1 MNEKMMDSEIA
12 SDVLSDD
19 ERQMIGSEIER
30 FALGSVAPLVERPEL
45 ALSQQKLD
53 KLTEQAHE
61 IGMLSLEDASG
72 AGLWEQGDAPPLLSV
87 QLLTSI
93 AKVNAGIAL
102 HFHQFSLARFLLDA
116 LALPA
121 KNIEETAISLTG
133 YYGLGGAALPRYL
146 LSREEEAGDIDFLR
160 CWLSGDNSTSFV
172 FTASATWE
180 KLLHPSIDSHGDLI
194 FSLYSRQDLMIDEV
208 PNSHGFDELATF
220 CCQGFNGVKP
230 LSVSSLTGKLT
241 GDVTKNIYALA
252 LQYNALAYMAIA
264 LGAVQHAYKIASDYS
279 AIREQGGVVINRH
292 AAVQLLLGEQRS
304 SIDSAEISVNHL
316 GSKRLSLE
324 TLSTVFSIQSISHR
338 KLCDA
343 ANAAMQSCGG
353 IGYMQDTGLEKIVR
367 DCNALRIM
375 GGTPME
381 LSLFTAEW
389 ERIHG

>member
-1 MNEKMMDSEIA
+1 MSEKMMDSEIA
-12 SDVLSDD
+12 SYVLSDD
-19 ERQMIGSEIER
+19 ERKMIGSEIER

-45 ALSQQKLD
+45 VLSQQKLN

-61 IGMLSLEDASG
+61 IGLLSLGGASG
-72 AGLWEQGDAPPLLSV
+72 VGLWEQGDAPPLLSV

-93 AKVNAGIAL
+93 AKVNAGVAL
-102 HFHQFSLARFLLDA
+102 HFHQFSLARFLLNG

-121 KNIEETAISLTG
+121 KNIKQTAISLTG

-146 LSREEEAGDIDFLR
+146 LSREEAGDIDFLR
-160 CWLSGDNSTSFV
+160 GWLSGDNSTSFV

-180 KLLHPSIDSHGDLI
+180 KLLHPSIDSCGDLI
-194 FSLYSRQDLMIDEV
+194 FSLYSRQDLMIEEM
-208 PNSHGFDELATF
+208 PKSHGFDELATF
-220 CCQGFNGVKP
+220 CCQGFNDVEP
-230 LSVSSLTGKLT
+230 LTVSSLTGKLT
-241 GDVTKNIYALA
+241 DDVTKNIYALA

-279 AIREQGGVVINRH
+279 AIREQGGAVINRH

-324 TLSTVFSIQSISHR
+324 TLSTVFSIRSISHR

-367 DCNALRIM
+367 DCNALRVM
-375 GGTPME
+375 DGTPME